1 MSERLRYAV
10 AGPVS
15 VLLVMIMLVGCLLL
29 WIGVPLAWLWVG
41 SQIQAAAS
49 LGTALIVTMAGA
61 ITTIIAI
68 VLVLS
73 WVNHKHAEMRARRNH
88 RDEAQGALEPMLVIS
103 AGLAAILFAIWFFGF
118 AGASPLPLH
127 MGY

>member
-10 AGPVS
+10 AGPAS
-15 VLLVMIMLVGCLLL
+15 ALLVMLMLLGCLVL
-29 WIGVPLAWLWVG
+29 WVGVPLAWLWVG

-49 LGTALIVTMAGA
+49 LGTALMATLAGA
-61 ITTIIAI
+61 ITTIIVI

-73 WVNHKHAEMRARRNH
+73 WLDHKHAELRARRHH
-88 RDEAQGALEPMLVIS
+88 RDEARGALEPMLVIS

>member
-1 MSERLRYAV
+1 MSERLRYAL
-10 AGPVS
+10 AGPAS

-29 WIGVPLAWLWVG
+29 WIGVPVAWLWVG

-49 LGTALIVTMAGA
+49 LGTALMVTMAGA
-61 ITTIIAI
+61 IITIIAI

-73 WVNHKHAEMRARRNH
+73 WVNHKHAEMRARRHH

-118 AGASPLPLH
+118 SGASPLPLH